1 VTTQTG
7 LSERAERLLKTL
19 IDRYIREG
27 QPVGSRMLARESG
40 MDVSPATVRNVMS
53 DLEEMGLVRSPHTS
67 SGRIPTAKGYR
78 LFVDSLLTVRPL
90 PDGEVA
96 SLKEQLAAGEDLHKV
111 LESASSLLSEITKM
125 AGVVRVPR
133 REQVTLRQVEFL
145 PLSDNRILVILVVNE
160 REVQNRIIRP
170 GRTFSES
177 ELQQMANYLT
187 QEFAG
192 RDLQAV
198 REAVLK
204 QMRDVRE
211 HVNRLML
218 NAIEVAG
225 QAFDDGQGPGDD
237 DFLLAGHTNLMSYA
251 EMSDVGKFRQL
262 FEAFSQKRDILHLLD
277 QSLQAEG
284 VQLFIGEESGYEVLD
299 DCSVVTSAYHD
310 EEGQILGVLGVIGPT
325 RMAYDRVIP
334 VVDVAARLVGAALN
348 RSH

>member
-1 VTTQTG
+1 MSTHTG

-53 DLEEMGLVRSPHTS
+53 DLEELGLVASPHTS
-67 SGRIPTAKGYR
+67 SGRVPTAKGYR

-90 PDGEVA
+90 AEREVE
-96 SLKEQLAAGEDLHKV
+96 SLKEQLAAGEDLHRV

-160 REVQNRIIRP
+160 REVQNRIIQP

-225 QAFDDGQGPGDD
+225 QAFSDEPGPGDD

-251 EMSDVGKFRQL
+251 EMSDVGKLRQL

-299 DCSVVTSAYHD
+299 DCSVVTSSYHD

-334 VVDVAARLVGAALN
+334 IVDVAARLVGAALN

>member
-1 VTTQTG
+1 MSTHTG
-7 LSERAERLLKTL
+7 LTERAERLLKTL

-53 DLEEMGLVRSPHTS
+53 DLEEMGLVVSPHTS
-67 SGRIPTAKGYR
+67 SGRVPTAKGYR
-78 LFVDSLLTVRPL
+78 LFVDSLLTVRPMA
-90 PDGEVA
+90 DREVE

-170 GRTFSES
+170 SRTFSES

-187 QEFAG
+187 HEFAG

-251 EMSDVGKFRQL
+251 EMSDVGKLRQL
-262 FEAFSQKRDILHLLD
+262 FEAFNQKRDILHLLD

-299 DCSVVTSAYHD
+299 DCSVVTSSYHD

>member
-1 VTTQTG
+1 MNTHTG
-7 LSERAERLLKTL
+7 LTERAERLLKTL

-27 QPVGSRMLARESG
+27 QAVGSRVLARESG
-40 MDVSPATVRNVMS
+40 MDVSPATVRNVMA
-53 DLEEMGLVRSPHTS
+53 DLEEMGLVASPHTS

-90 PDGEVA
+90 PEREVA
-96 SLKEQLAAGEDLHKV
+96 SLQERLSAGEDLHEV

-133 REQVTLRQVEFL
+133 REQITLRQVEFL

-160 REVQNRIIRP
+160 REVQNRIIRAA
-170 GRTFSES
+170 RTFSES
-177 ELQQMANYLT
+177 ELQQMSNYLT

-192 RDLQAV
+192 RDLREV
-198 REAVLK
+198 RDLVLK
-204 QMRDVRE
+204 QMRDMRE
-211 HVNRLML
+211 RVNRLML

-225 QAFDDGQGPGDD
+225 QAFADEREGDAD
-237 DFLLAGHTNLMSYA
+237 DFLMAGHTNLMSYA
-251 EMSDVGKFRQL
+251 EMSDVGKLRQL
-262 FEAFSQKRDILHLLD
+262 FDAFSQKQDILHLLD

-284 VQLFIGEESGYEVLD
+284 VQLFIGEESGYDVLD
-299 DCSVVTSAYHD
+299 ECSVVTSSYHD

-334 VVDVAARLVGAALN
+334 IVDVAARLVGAALN